1 MRICGLLK
9 ESHIFLELKS
19 GQKKDVLRELVL
31 GLKKKGLISNEKI
44 ILEALLKR
52 EALGS
57 TGLEKGIAI
66 PHALTDKVR
75 ESFIALALI
84 KDGVNFGAVD
94 KMPTYIFILLLG
106 NKKNPGLQ
114 LKILAHI
121 CRLVKETEIVERLKK
136 QNSPHE
142 ICAILEYEEGKIL

>member
-9 ESHIFLELKS
+9 ESHIFLELKD
-19 GQKKDVLRELVL
+19 GGKKDILREFVL
-31 GLKKKGLISNEKI
+31 GLKKRGLISNDKI

-52 EALGS
+52 ELLGS
-57 TGLEKGIAI
+57 TGIKKGIAI
-66 PHALTDKVR
+66 PHALIDEVK
-75 ESFIALALI
+75 ESFIALALM

-94 KMPTYIFILLLG
+94 KMPTYILLLLLG

-114 LKILAHI
+114 LKILAHM
-121 CRLVKETEIVERLKK
+121 CRLVKETEFVERLKK

-142 ICAILEYEEGKIL
+142 ICAILEDEEGKIL

>member
-9 ESHIFLELKS
+9 ENHIFLELKS
-19 GQKKDVLRELVL
+19 GQKKDVLRKFVL
-31 GLKKKGLISNEKI
+31 GLKKRGLISNEKTV
-44 ILEALLKR
+44 LKALLKR

-66 PHALTDKVR
+66 PHALTDEVR

-94 KMPTYIFILLLG
+94 KMPTYILLLLLG
-106 NKKNPGLQ
+106 NKKNPGIQ

-121 CRLVKETEIVERLKK
+121 CRLVKETEIVQKLKK

-142 ICAILEYEEGKIL
+142 ICMTLEDEEGKIL